1 MKMMDNYTEELVHLK
16 KGLTISC
23 IIPAYNEASRI
34 SAVLNVVYTYSIFD
48 EIIVVD
54 DGSQDLTSEVV
65 KKYEGIRLIVHSP
78 NQGKTAAVLTGIHQ
92 AKGELIVIV
101 DADLIGL
108 SYGNLSKMIYLVLNK
123 DYDLTILDRA
133 GDRSAI
139 WGWTNCARFFGGER
153 CFWKK
158 DFLQISIPSNG
169 RYLLETIMNMDY
181 IHKNKKIRNIYCD
194 NLYTV
199 HQYKKLG
206 KFKGYYNYLKMSVK
220 IVRKATF
227 LGFIKQMKQIEE
239 DHKYFKEY
247 TKLMDKIS
255 FKRYKT
261 PGEKWTILSRISDL
275 NLRFNFNFHFPIY
288 SRLKGKLLP
297 GITLH
302 DFYTK
307 YVPEIN
313 IEDIKNQSYEKYQ
326 TLRKKV
332 SFKSQHVRENVTLN
346 SKNLKERVV
355 SKSGKARKKLLSA
368 SQGMMNYFNKML
380 NF

>member
-158 DFLQISIPSNG
+158 DFLEIGFPERS
-169 RYLLETIMNMDY
+169 RYLLEIMMNLHY
-181 IHKNKKIRNIYCD
+181 INRNKKIRNIYCD

-199 HQYKKLG
+199 HQYQ
-206 KFKGYYNYLKMSVK
+206 KFGLWKGYYNYFRMSVR
-220 IVRKATF
+220 IVKKATIP
-227 LGFIKQMKQIEE
+227 GFIKQIRM
-239 DHKYFKEY
+239 
-247 TKLMDKIS
+247 
-255 FKRYKT
+255 
-261 PGEKWTILSRISDL
+261 
-275 NLRFNFNFHFPIY
+275 
-288 SRLKGKLLP
+288 
-297 GITLH
+297 
-302 DFYTK
+302 
-307 YVPEIN
+307 
-313 IEDIKNQSYEKYQ
+313 IEDDHRYFMEF
-326 TLRKKV
+326 R
-332 SFKSQHVRENVTLN
+332 
-346 SKNLKERVV
+346 NLI
-355 SKSGKARKKLLSA
+355 
-368 SQGMMNYFNKML
+368 N
-380 NF
+380 